1 MKRLLLPALLF
12 TTLTACTAAPA
23 DTLPAGAPHAEFV
36 KATDAMNARLD
47 ALDLSEVEIEEIET
61 PKE

>member
-1 MKRLLLPALLF
+1 MHHHQLRVSHLW
-12 TTLTACTAAPA
+12 
-23 DTLPAGAPHAEFV
+23 
-36 KATDAMNARLD
+36 DAMNARLD